1 MFEEFLS
8 LPFSYMT
15 FVIKKKIEDE
25 DEAVLENEFDPEPYN
40 YIFNKATSFIQGNF
54 VSVAEGNT

>member
-40 YIFNKATSFIQGNF
+40 YIFNKATSFTQGNF
-54 VSVAEGNT
+54 VVEDHF